1 MAVVLIR
8 ACILYIIITFSLRL
22 MGKRQLGEL
31 QPSELVVTILISNI
45 AAIPVED
52 SSVPMIMG
60 IVPILTLVCLDVIVS
75 QIMLKSTKFR
85 KLMIGSPRV
94 IISEGNI
101 IQKEMRRLRYTI
113 DDLTEAMREQ
123 QIFDITQVHYAIV
136 ETNGKV
142 HFLLKKDFQPA
153 GKQDVGAGG
162 TTDDPPAV
170 VIRDG
175 IEDREQLKNLG
186 LGHGWLT
193 QQLREHDAAVGDV
206 FLMTADKNGCT
217 TIIKRQEG
225 M

>member
-1 MAVVLIR
+1 
-8 ACILYIIITFSLRL
+8 
-22 MGKRQLGEL
+22 
-31 QPSELVVTILISNI
+31 
-45 AAIPVED
+45 
-52 SSVPMIMG
+52 
-60 IVPILTLVCLDVIVS
+60 
-75 QIMLKSTKFR
+75 MLKSTKFR

-113 DDLTEAMREQ
+113 DDLIEAMREQ

-153 GKQDVGAGG
+153 GKQDIDAGG